1 MPYSAIQINIVFP
14 ISKLRIELHVDE
26 IILSKLLGSDRFIC
40 VLKLQTATRSL
51 WRWTCFW
58 IHIKRM
64 TTTWTNLSQAAKR
77 QSVQKIRGSTFV
89 GYDGSQT
96 TLIYHIIRASIPE
109 FHESSIFC
117 AGVFICCFCLF
128 DLFLLRIYLKHNL
141 SFADKL
147 KHLVSAGACQHW
159 NVPWQLKSSGRSGR
173 WGGPTKDW
181 LYIG

>member
-147 KHLVSAGACQHW
+147 KHLVSAGACQH
-159 NVPWQLKSSGRSGR
+159 
-173 WGGPTKDW
+173 
-181 LYIG
+181 